1 MGARRDPDA
10 GDKGRGVPKAVSET
24 SPSLLTRSAVLQGPG
39 TGHAQVP
46 SLASSSRPRF
56 IPA

>member
-10 GDKGRGVPKAVSET
+10 GEKGRGVPKAVSEI
-24 SPSLLTRSAVLQGPG
+24 SPLLTRSAVLQGLG

-46 SLASSSRPRF
+46 NLAVF
-56 IPA
+56 F